1 MYIVKK
7 HGVIMLEVLILL
19 NILIVLIVLSSKTIV
34 ANSSKYLLYEIG
46 EDVLTL
52 TNEENKLIEEV
63 KEVIFNDQEI
73 LNKFESYKDDNSIS
87 FEYCFSENENIKLI
101 ISNGNC
107 FLNDVK
113 SETSQ
118 LIRKI
123 DCIFIEN
130 EESIDI
136 IFVPSLYKT
145 FI

>member
-34 ANSSKYLLYEIG
+34 ANSSKYSLYEIG
-46 EDVLTL
+46 EGVLTL

>member
-34 ANSSKYLLYEIG
+34 ANSSKYSLYEIG

-63 KEVIFNDQEI
+63 KEVI

>member
-34 ANSSKYLLYEIG
+34 ANSSKYSLYEIG

-123 DCIFIEN
+123 YCIFIEN

>member
-34 ANSSKYLLYEIG
+34 ANSSKYSLYEIG

-73 LNKFESYKDDNSIS
+73 LNKFESYKDDNSIR
-87 FEYCFSENENIKLI
+87 FEYCF
-101 ISNGNC
+101 
-107 FLNDVK
+107 
-113 SETSQ
+113 
-118 LIRKI
+118 R
-123 DCIFIEN
+123 
-130 EESIDI
+130 
-136 IFVPSLYKT
+136 
-145 FI
+145 

>member
-34 ANSSKYLLYEIG
+34 ANSSKYSLYEIG

-52 TNEENKLIEEV
+52 TNEEV

-107 FLNDVK
+107 FWNDVK

>member
-34 ANSSKYLLYEIG
+34 ANSSKYSLYEIG

-73 LNKFESYKDDNSIS
+73 LNKFES
-87 FEYCFSENENIKLI
+87 
-101 ISNGNC
+101 
-107 FLNDVK
+107 
-113 SETSQ
+113 
-118 LIRKI
+118 
-123 DCIFIEN
+123 
-130 EESIDI
+130 
-136 IFVPSLYKT
+136 
-145 FI
+145 

>member
-34 ANSSKYLLYEIG
+34 ANSSKYSLYEIG

-101 ISNGNC
+101 ISNGHC

>member
-34 ANSSKYLLYEIG
+34 ANSSKYSLYEIG

-87 FEYCFSENENIKLI
+87 LEYCFSENENIKLI

>member
-34 ANSSKYLLYEIG
+34 ANSSKYSLYEIG

-73 LNKFESYKDDNSIS
+73 LNKFESYKVDNSIS

>member
-1 MYIVKK
+1 
-7 HGVIMLEVLILL
+7 
-19 NILIVLIVLSSKTIV
+19 
-34 ANSSKYLLYEIG
+34 
-46 EDVLTL
+46 
-52 TNEENKLIEEV
+52 
-63 KEVIFNDQEI
+63 
-73 LNKFESYKDDNSIS
+73 IS

>member
-1 MYIVKK
+1 
-7 HGVIMLEVLILL
+7 MLEVLILL

-34 ANSSKYLLYEIG
+34 ANSSKYSLYEIG

-130 EESIDI
+130 AESIDI

>member
-34 ANSSKYLLYEIG
+34 ANSSKYSLYEIG
-46 EDVLTL
+46 EYVLTL

-63 KEVIFNDQEI
+63 KEIIFNDQEI

>member
-34 ANSSKYLLYEIG
+34 VNSSKYSLYEIG

>member
-34 ANSSKYLLYEIG
+34 ANSSKYSLYEIG

-87 FEYCFSENENIKLI
+87 FEYCFNL
-101 ISNGNC
+101 
-107 FLNDVK
+107 
-113 SETSQ
+113 
-118 LIRKI
+118 
-123 DCIFIEN
+123 
-130 EESIDI
+130 
-136 IFVPSLYKT
+136 
-145 FI
+145 

>member
-34 ANSSKYLLYEIG
+34 ANSSKYSLYEIG

-130 EESIDI
+130 EESINI

>member
-34 ANSSKYLLYEIG
+34 ANSSKYSLYEIG

-118 LIRKI
+118 LIIKI

>member
-34 ANSSKYLLYEIG
+34 ANSSKYSLYEIG

-73 LNKFESYKDDNSIS
+73 LNKFKSYKDDNSIS

>member
-34 ANSSKYLLYEIG
+34 ANSSKYSLYEIG

-113 SETSQ
+113 SEISQ